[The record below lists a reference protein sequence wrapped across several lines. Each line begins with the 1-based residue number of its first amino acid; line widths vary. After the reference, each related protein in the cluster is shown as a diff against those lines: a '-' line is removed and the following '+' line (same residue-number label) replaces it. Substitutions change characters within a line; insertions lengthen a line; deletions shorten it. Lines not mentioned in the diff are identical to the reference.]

1 MGKLK
6 SLGVVDIVGQK
17 KRAPFAGRL
26 RLFNTNITKDQW
38 VIQAINRYRIDWCG
52 RPHQYNDISER
63 RGSKMTR
70 KGAVEIVHRH
80 PEDGFHSNRFL
91 VPKKDGGQR
100 PVINLKFLN
109 SFVQPHHFKMEGI
122 LVLKDIMKQ

>member
-1 MGKLK
+1 
-6 SLGVVDIVGQK
+6 
-17 KRAPFAGRL
+17 
-26 RLFNTNITKDQW
+26 
-38 VIQAINRYRIDWCG
+38 
-52 RPHQYNDISER
+52 
-63 RGSKMTR
+63 MTR

-91 VPKKDGGQR
+91 VPQKDGGQR

-122 LVLKDIMKQ
+122 LVLKDIMKQGNWMTKVDLKDAYFSVPICPEDRKFLRFR